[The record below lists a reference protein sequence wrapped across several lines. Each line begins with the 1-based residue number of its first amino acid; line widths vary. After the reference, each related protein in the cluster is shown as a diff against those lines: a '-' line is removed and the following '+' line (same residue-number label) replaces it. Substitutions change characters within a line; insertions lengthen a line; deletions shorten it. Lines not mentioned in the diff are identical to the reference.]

1 MWREIRLLSREK
13 PVIASM
19 VDVAASGGYYIGMA
33 CDQIV
38 AEDLTVTGSIGVV
51 TAKFNAQ
58 ELNRKIGYVVETV
71 SRGRYAEILSTSRGF
86 TEEEDSYFADGARQ
100 AYLSFITKAAA
111 SRNMTVEG
119 MNEVAQGR
127 VWTGAQA
134 KRRGLV
140 DHSGGLW
147 RSLQI
152 AASMA
157 KLEINGTSPSTLR
170 IQTLREPR
178 SGFMLPF
185 ASLLGMSFDSGST
198 TGSRLSADMSGPLV
212 ICDDAVA
219 GTGLVSD
226 SSLGISPLL
235 RSLGCG
241 PLVAYLAS
249 RSTVGREV
257 LGKLPTDAT
266 AITSIMSNLLK

>member
-51 TAKFNAQ
+51 TAKFNA
-58 ELNRKIGYVVETV
+58 EEFNRRIGYVVETV

-86 TEEEDSYFADGARQ
+86 TEEEDQYFAEGARQ

-152 AASMA
+152 AASLA
-157 KLEINGTSPSTLR
+157 KLDINSTKTPAIP

-185 ASLLGMSFDSGST
+185 ASLLSST
-198 TGSRLSADMSGPLV
+198 AGSRAPITAADMSEPLLL
-212 ICDDAVA
+212 CDDAVA

-226 SSLGISPLL
+226 ASLGISPLL

-241 PLVAYLAS
+241 PLLSYLAA
-249 RSTVGREV
+249 RSALGREL
-257 LGKLPTDAT
+257 LGKLPVEGSS
-266 AITSIMSNLLK
+266 ITNFLSGLLN

>member
-13 PVIASM
+13 PVVASM
-19 VDVAASGGYYIGMA
+19 VDVAASGGYYIAMA

-71 SRGRYAEILSTSRGF
+71 SRGRYAEVLSTSRGF
-86 TEEEDSYFADGARQ
+86 TPEEDEYFAEGARK
-100 AYLSFITKAAA
+100 AYLSFISKAAA
-111 SRNMTVEG
+111 SRNMTLES

-147 RSLQI
+147 RALKI
-152 AASMA
+152 AASLA
-157 KLEINGTSPSTLR
+157 KMDTNTTTTPSLR

-178 SGFMLPF
+178 SGFPIALPF
-185 ASLLGMSFDSGST
+185 VSLLSLD
-198 TGSRLSADMSGPLV
+198 RAASAASIADQSGPLLL
-212 ICDDAVA
+212 CDDAVA

-226 SSLGISPLL
+226 STLGISPLL
-235 RSLGCG
+235 RALGCG
-241 PLVAYLAS
+241 PLVGYLAS
-249 RSTVGREV
+249 RNPLGREL
-257 LGKLPTDAT
+257 LGKLPVDAS
-266 AITSIMSNLLK
+266 SISALIGGLMN